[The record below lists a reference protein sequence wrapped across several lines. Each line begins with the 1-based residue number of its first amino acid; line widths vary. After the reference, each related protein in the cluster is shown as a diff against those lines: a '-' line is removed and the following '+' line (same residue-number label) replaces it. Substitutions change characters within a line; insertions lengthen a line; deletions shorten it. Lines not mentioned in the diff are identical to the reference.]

1 MKTLKIFRGYL
12 MAMKEELERRALETD
27 DMILKQMYN
36 NALEHVELALKEIEE
51 IIRFT
56 SK

>member
-1 MKTLKIFRGYL
+1 